1 MGDVGCISFSN
12 RQGVCRHQLRARS
25 KERNN
30 GRRRT
35 WRARCPPGLE
45 GHLGWPVLVME
56 RAYPFVHK
64 PTCSQMCSSTP
75 LCRSPEEAISQ
86 HLVSTSVCSLSDD
99 SHWTLKC
106 AGHALSTRAGCQGEV
121 PALWTEGAPQ
131 GWALSPIFSDMA
143 RAISL
148 GWAGPLSSSTLPWS
162 QLSALPS
169 ASPSASASSCV
180 RPILNPRK
188 TCIKRFPSA
197 LLTPHVCQSLHLS
210 P

>member
-1 MGDVGCISFSN
+1 MVSAECQRRHLFTVTLWQGPTGGLGESVISKCEVLRFCGTPVYGGGETGSMGDVGCISFSN

-86 HLVSTSVCSLSDD
+86 HLLSRPVS
-99 SHWTLKC
+99 
-106 AGHALSTRAGCQGEV
+106 ALSQMIRTG
-121 PALWTEGAPQ
+121 L
-131 GWALSPIFSDMA
+131 
-143 RAISL
+143 
-148 GWAGPLSSSTLPWS
+148 
-162 QLSALPS
+162 
-169 ASPSASASSCV
+169 
-180 RPILNPRK
+180 
-188 TCIKRFPSA
+188 
-197 LLTPHVCQSLHLS
+197 
-210 P
+210 